1 MIPIELLR
9 SRRATLLEQQAQQ
22 QAQYQQL
29 EDAMRLLDRQLCI
42 TAGALEE
49 IDRLLALEDAAQLER
64 EEDRP

>member
-1 MIPIELLR
+1 
-9 SRRATLLEQQAQQ
+9 
-22 QAQYQQL
+22 
-29 EDAMRLLDRQLCI
+29 MRLLDRQLCM